1 MLVALL
7 AIALSGVWLDVPY
20 VHQETN
26 GCGSAVLSMV
36 MQYWAAHGAPLSAT
50 DVDMDR
56 IQRELYSPKARGIFA
71 SDLVAYLEA
80 HGFRTF
86 TFKAGWADLEEHL
99 SKGRPLIVCL
109 KEPSS
114 LHYVV
119 VAGIEPDNDIVLI
132 NDPARRKLM
141 KFHRKDFES
150 TWMGHWTL
158 LAVPKQVN

>member
-1 MLVALL
+1 MTLALL

-36 MQYWAAHGAPLSAT
+36 MQYWAGHGAPLGAADT
-50 DVDMDR
+50 DPDR
-56 IQRELYSPKARGIFA
+56 IQRALYSPKARGIFA
-71 SDLVAYLEA
+71 SELVSYLEA

-86 TFKAGWADLEEHL
+86 TFKAEWSDLESHL

-119 VAGIEPDNDIVLI
+119 VAGVEPENNLVLI

-141 KFHRKDFES
+141 KFDRKDFES
-150 TWMGHWTL
+150 SWKDQWTL
-158 LAVPKQVN
+158 LAVPKQVK

>member
-1 MLVALL
+1 MPLALL

-36 MQYWAAHGAPLSAT
+36 MQYWAMHGAPLGAAE
-50 DVDMDR
+50 VDAAR
-56 IQRELYSPKARGIFA
+56 IQHLLYSPKAHGIFA
-71 SDLVAYLEA
+71 SELVAYLNA

-86 TFKAGWADLEEHL
+86 TFRAEWSDLEDHL

-119 VAGIEPDNDIVLI
+119 LVGIEPGDDLVLI

-150 TWMGHWTL
+150 AWMDRWTL
-158 LAVPKQVN
+158 LAVPRQVK